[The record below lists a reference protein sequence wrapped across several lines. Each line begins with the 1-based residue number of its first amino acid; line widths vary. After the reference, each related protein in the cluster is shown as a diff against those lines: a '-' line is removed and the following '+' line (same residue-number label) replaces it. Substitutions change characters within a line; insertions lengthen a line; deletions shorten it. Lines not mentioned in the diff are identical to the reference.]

1 MMSKQDWTTQFD
13 LRAQLQRLWDR
24 GDLLRSRLPN
34 AISLFPLQLRL
45 KKPNSQ
51 ELSNCFEEV
60 RHWISQLQ
68 QLDQR
73 YLLEWKEVNH
83 RQLGRNQI
91 PDKIRVERAEDAF
104 ALLGQRRAVQQF
116 DRLVEET
123 LSVFPELLS
132 WLEKY
137 PLVALEHVAEWH
149 KVLAVLHWFR
159 KYPHSKLY
167 LRQLE
172 ITSVDTKFIEQRRS
186 LLAKLLD
193 LVLPAECINEQ
204 WLGAN
209 NFSLRYGL
217 RDKPLRVRLRILDS
231 NLAIAG
237 ITDLELPVEQ
247 LAQLHLPV
255 KKVFVTEN
263 EINALAFPEKA
274 DSILLFGQGYA
285 LSILGKIPW
294 LSLQPLYYWG
304 DIDTHGF
311 AILNRLRHYFPHSE
325 SLLMDSATLLHHQEM
340 WGQELADKRCTNELP
355 LLSHDEQV
363 LYQALRDN
371 KFQTADGQIVKNLRF
386 EQEYVRFS
394 WLSRYL
400 SFL

>member
-1 MMSKQDWTTQFD
+1 MMSKQDWTTQAD
-13 LRAQLQRLWDR
+13 LRTQLQRLWDR
-24 GDLLRSRLPN
+24 GELLRSRLPN
-34 AISLFPLQLRL
+34 AVSLFPLQLRL

-51 ELSNCFEEV
+51 ELSNQFEEV

-68 QLDQR
+68 QFDQR
-73 YLLEWKEVNH
+73 YLVEWKEVNH

-91 PDKIRVERAEDAF
+91 PDKIRVERAEDVF

-116 DRLVEET
+116 DQLVEDT
-123 LSVFPELLS
+123 LSVFPELLP

-137 PLVALEHVAEWH
+137 PLVALEHAAEWH

-167 LRQLE
+167 LRQLD
-172 ITSVDTKFIEQRRS
+172 IASVDTKFIEQRRS

-193 LVLPAECINEQ
+193 LILPAESINEQ
-204 WLGAN
+204 WLGVN

-237 ITDLELPVEQ
+237 MTDLELPVEQ
-247 LAQLHLPV
+247 IAKLHLPV

-263 EINALAFPEKA
+263 EINALAFPEQA
-274 DSILLFGQGYA
+274 ESILLFGQGYA
-285 LSILGKIPW
+285 LNVLGKIPW

-311 AILNRLRHYFPHSE
+311 AILNRLRYYFPHCE

-340 WGQELADKRCTNELP
+340 WGQELIDKRCCGRT
-355 LLSHDEQV
+355 
-363 LYQALRDN
+363 
-371 KFQTADGQIVKNLRF
+371 K
-386 EQEYVRFS
+386 
-394 WLSRYL
+394 
-400 SFL
+400 